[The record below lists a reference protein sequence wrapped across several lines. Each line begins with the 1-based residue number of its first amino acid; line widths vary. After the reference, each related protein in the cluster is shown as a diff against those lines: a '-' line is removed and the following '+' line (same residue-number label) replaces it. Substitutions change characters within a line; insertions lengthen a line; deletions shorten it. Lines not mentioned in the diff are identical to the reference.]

1 MRIHS
6 VAFVLMILAAAPA
19 AAQLTPE
26 QARARAEKTP
36 VLVTVPDG
44 TWKGRLVDIDAETV
58 TIEPRGGPLK
68 TLPLS
73 GVLRIEA
80 KKHDSPADGAFVGG
94 LVMTLWCLF
103 VCGQGAES
111 SSDVGGIVV
120 GNAVMGMVIGGVID
134 ARHTGIVSL
143 YKRPPAAP
151 ARKSPGVFFTWKF

>member
-1 MRIHS
+1 MRTHS

-19 AAQLTPE
+19 TAQLTPE

-58 TIEPRGGPLK
+58 TIEPRGGPMR

-80 KKHDSPADGAFVGG
+80 KKPDSPADGAFVGALISG
-94 LVMTLWCLF
+94 LWCLL
-103 VCGQGAES
+103 VCGQGLDS
-111 SSDVGGIVV
+111 GGDLGAAVFF
-120 GNAVMGMVIGGVID
+120 NAALGAGIGAAIA
-134 ARHTGIVSL
+134 ARHTGTVSL
-143 YKRPPAAP
+143 YKRPPATAP
-151 ARKSPGVFFTWKF
+151 RKSPGVFFSWRF